1 MAKDEALY
9 FVKKSKQV
17 LLLSSA
23 AQAPLATSIVDSIKR
38 DTDTSPSTLSVLDNL
53 PSKPICSPMDMV
65 ISSDRM
71 WDDNNPGVVIFTSG
85 TTGQPKGAVLRR
97 SYIHEAALAI
107 GEGYDLTHNDVLL
120 HVLPVHHTTGLG
132 TSFFPYLAVGACIE
146 FKGGSFNAAAIWDRW
161 LQGGIT
167 MFSGVP
173 TVYLRLQWHFEREIA
188 KLPALEVQKYI
199 AAANEVRALKC
210 GSSALQRSVQ
220 EFWTKLRNGRPILAR
235 YGASEFP
242 GCIKVPSDMDPKG
255 LPQDCVGMSVPG
267 VELKL
272 TEGDHGELLVRSPYM
287 FSK

>member
-1 MAKDEALY
+1 VAKDEAQF

-17 LLLSSA
+17 LLLSA
-23 AQAPLATSIVDSIKR
+23 VAQAPLAKSIIDSVNR
-38 DTDTSPSTLSVLDNL
+38 EGSGNVRTLAVLENI
-53 PSKPICSPMDMV
+53 PREPICSPMDMV
-65 ISSDRM
+65 ISSDPL
-71 WDDNNPGVVIFTSG
+71 WDDNRPGVVIFTSG
-85 TTGQPKGAVLRR
+85 TTGRPKGAVMRR

-107 GEGYDLTHNDVLL
+107 GGGYDLDYNDVLL

-146 FKGGSFNAAAIWDRW
+146 FKGGSFNAAAVWERW

-173 TVYLRLQWHFEREIA
+173 TIFLRLQWHFEREIA
-188 KLPALEVQKYI
+188 KMPAHEVQKYVT
-199 AAANEVRALKC
+199 AANQVRTLKC

-220 EFWTKLRNGRPILAR
+220 EFWTKLRNGRPILTR

-242 GCIKVPSDMDPKG
+242 GCIKVPSDMDPKD
-255 LPQDCVGMSVPG
+255 LPPDCVGMAVPG